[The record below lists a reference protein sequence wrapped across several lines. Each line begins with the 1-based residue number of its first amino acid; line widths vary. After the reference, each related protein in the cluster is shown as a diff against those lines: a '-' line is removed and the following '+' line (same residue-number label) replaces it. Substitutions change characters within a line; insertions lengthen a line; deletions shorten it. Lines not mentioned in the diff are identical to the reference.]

1 MCAGA
6 NAAKVANRNAKIQHR
21 YRQWQRYH
29 KTIQSYSRYKLQKV
43 QSKIEQFNITQG
55 LHRAWN
61 RAQGKLNS
69 IEDQVWKANQDTM
82 IKAMQKSAYGDLLAS
97 GKSGRSIKRFGILE
111 AGALGRYY
119 ADNASKL
126 MDAREKFKSGMNY
139 DRMQAGAKLESSFA
153 RAAFAPTPDIQAA
166 APAQRS
172 VGLAMFGDIMGFA
185 GTAIGIGA
193 ALAPSDRR
201 LKTGIKKIGT
211 SIDGHNIYRY
221 QYLDEGKEYIGAM
234 ADEVLKKKPEAV
246 YRMDNGFL
254 GVDYSQI
261 DVEYREVV

>member
-1 MCAGA
+1 
-6 NAAKVANRNAKIQHR
+6 
-21 YRQWQRYH
+21 
-29 KTIQSYSRYKLQKV
+29 
-43 QSKIEQFNITQG
+43 
-55 LHRAWN
+55 
-61 RAQGKLNS
+61 
-69 IEDQVWKANQDTM
+69 
-82 IKAMQKSAYGDLLAS
+82 MQKSAYGDLLAS
-97 GKSGRSIKRFGILE
+97 GRSGKSIKRFGVME

-126 MDAREKFKSGMNY
+126 MDAREKFRAGMNY
-139 DRMQAGAKLESSFA
+139 DRMQASAKLEGSFA

-172 VGLAMFGDIMGFA
+172 VGLAMFGDVMGFVGSA
-185 GTAIGIGA
+185 VGIGA
-193 ALAPSDRR
+193 ALSDRR

-221 QYLDEGKEYIGAM
+221 KYLDEGKEYIGAM
-234 ADEVLKKKPEAV
+234 ADEVLKKNPEAV

-254 GVDYSQI
+254 GIDYNQI

>member
-21 YRQWQRYH
+21 YRQWQRFH
-29 KTIQSYSRYKLQKV
+29 KTVQSYSRYKIQKV
-43 QSKIEQFNITQG
+43 QTKIEQHNITQG
-55 LHRAWN
+55 LFRAWN

-69 IEDQVWKANQDTM
+69 IEDQVWRANQKTM
-82 IKAMQKSAYGDLLAS
+82 IQAMQKSAYGDLLAS
-97 GKSGRSIKRFGILE
+97 GRSGKSIKRFGVME

-119 ADNASKL
+119 ADNTSKL
-126 MDAREKFKSGMNY
+126 MDAREKFKAGMNY

-172 VGLAMFGDIMGFA
+172 VGLAMFGDVMGFV
-185 GTAIGIGA
+185 GA
-193 ALAPSDRR
+193 AVGIVAALSDIR
-201 LKTGIKKIGT
+201 LKKGIKKIGT

-234 ADEVLKKKPEAV
+234 ADEVLKKNPKAV
-246 YRMDNGFL
+246 YRMDNGYL

>member
-6 NAAKVANRNAKIQHR
+6 DAAKTANRNAKIQHR
-21 YRQWQRYH
+21 YRQWQRFH
-29 KTIQSYSRYKLQKV
+29 KTVQSYSRYKIQKV
-43 QSKIEQFNITQG
+43 QTKIEQHNITQG
-55 LHRAWN
+55 LFRAWN

-69 IEDQVWKANQDTM
+69 IEDQVWKANSKTM
-82 IKAMQKSAYGDLLAS
+82 IQAMEKSAYGDLLAS
-97 GKSGRSIKRFGILE
+97 GRSGRSIKQFGIKE

-126 MDAREKFKSGMNY
+126 MDAREKFKAGMNY
-139 DRMQAGAKLESSFA
+139 DRMQASAKLESSFA
-153 RAAFAPTPDIQAA
+153 KAAFAPTPDIQAA
-166 APAQRS
+166 APAQRN

-185 GTAIGIGA
+185 GTAVGIGA
-193 ALAPSDRR
+193 AIASDRR

-234 ADEVLKKKPEAV
+234 ADEVMKKNPEAV

-254 GVDYSQI
+254 GVDYSKI

>member
-29 KTIQSYSRYKLQKV
+29 KALQGYSRYKIQKV
-43 QSKIEQFNITQG
+43 QAKIEQHNITQG
-55 LHRAWN
+55 LFRAWN

-69 IEDQVWKANQDTM
+69 IEDQVWKANSKTM
-82 IKAMQKSAYGDLLAS
+82 IQAMEKSAYGNLMSS
-97 GKSGRSIKRFGILE
+97 GRSGRSIKQFGIKE

-126 MDAREKFKSGMNY
+126 MDAREKFKAGMNY

-172 VGLAMFGDIMGFA
+172 VGLAMFGDIMGFVGSA
-185 GTAIGIGA
+185 VGIGA
-193 ALAPSDRR
+193 ALASDRR
-201 LKTGIKKIGT
+201 LKKGIKKIGT

-221 QYLDEGKEYIGAM
+221 KYLDEDKEYIGAM
-234 ADEVLKKKPEAV
+234 ADEVMKKNPKAV

-261 DVEYREVV
+261 DVEYREGV

>member
-1 MCAGA
+1 VCAGA

-29 KTIQSYSRYKLQKV
+29 KTIQSYSRYKIQKV
-43 QSKIEQFNITQG
+43 QTKIEQHNITQG
-55 LHRAWN
+55 LFRAWN

-69 IEDQVWKANQDTM
+69 IEDQVWRANQKTM
-82 IKAMQKSAYGDLLAS
+82 IQAMQKSAYGDLLAS
-97 GKSGRSIKRFGILE
+97 GRSGKSIKRFGVME

-119 ADNASKL
+119 ADNVSKL
-126 MDAREKFKSGMNY
+126 MDAREKFKAGMNY

-172 VGLAMFGDIMGFA
+172 VGLAMFGDVMGFVGSA
-185 GTAIGIGA
+185 VGIGA
-193 ALAPSDRR
+193 ALSDRR

-234 ADEVLKKKPEAV
+234 ADEVLKKNPKAV
-246 YRMDNGFL
+246 YRMDNGYL

>member
-21 YRQWQRYH
+21 YRQWQRFH
-29 KTIQSYSRYKLQKV
+29 KTVQGYSRYKIQKV
-43 QSKIEQFNITQG
+43 QAKIEQHNITQG
-55 LHRAWN
+55 LFRAWN

-69 IEDQVWKANQDTM
+69 IEDQVWKAKQKPM
-82 IKAMQKSAYGDLLAS
+82 IQAMQKRADGELLAS
-97 GKSGRSIKRFGILE
+97 GRSGKSIKRFGVME

-119 ADNASKL
+119 SDNASKL
-126 MDAREKFKSGMNY
+126 MDAREKFRAGMNY
-139 DRMQAGAKLESSFA
+139 DRMQASAKLEGSFA

-172 VGLAMFGDIMGFA
+172 VGLAMFGDVMGFVGSA
-185 GTAIGIGA
+185 VGIGA
-193 ALAPSDRR
+193 ALSDRR

-221 QYLDEGKEYIGAM
+221 KYLDEGKEYIGAM
-234 ADEVLKKKPEAV
+234 ADEVLKKNPEAV

-254 GVDYSQI
+254 GIDYNQI